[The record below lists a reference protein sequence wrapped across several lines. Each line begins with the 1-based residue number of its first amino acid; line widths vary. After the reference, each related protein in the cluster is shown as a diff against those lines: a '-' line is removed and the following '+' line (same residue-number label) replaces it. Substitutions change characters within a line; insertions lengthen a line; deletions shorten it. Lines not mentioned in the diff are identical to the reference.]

1 MCLSS
6 LACCR
11 CDDAKAAISE
21 EARLQHRPQH
31 QRETLASRPLAEG
44 ATDSA
49 RIQLFWVNS
58 CLSSVDERKSGVVR
72 YKCARVCARVCVCVL
87 SGEMVM
93 WDLTRAGKQRWTLF
107 GSSEGQNHNRIVFNV
122 TSVHLQC
129 GRELLISTSMDR
141 EVGHTRQSWSI

>member
-6 LACCR
+6 PASCR
-11 CDDAKAAISE
+11 RDDAKAAISE
-21 EARLQHRPQH
+21 EARLQHRPRH

-49 RIQLFWVNS
+49 RIQLFRVNS

-72 YKCARVCARVCVCVL
+72 YKCARVCVCVSVL

-107 GSSEGQNHNRIVFNV
+107 GTSSEGQNHNRIVFNV
-122 TSVHLQC
+122 TSVHLQG